1 MALINCPECNKEI
14 SDKAK
19 VCIHCGY
26 PIAEYLQ
33 SNNNAKESEYKQ
45 IRLTNF
51 YDNKVKAIALVREI
65 TGLGL
70 KEAKDLTETYKP
82 VIITGLNIEDA
93 KKVRVMFGNKDI
105 EVIIE
110 DDNISTER
118 TILKTLNNNM
128 TQAQNFK
135 QPSKT
140 LNIPDPHLPK
150 CPMCGSTNIQKISDF
165 SRASSILGFGILS
178 KKIGKQWQCNNPK
191 CKHLW

>member
-1 MALINCPECNKEI
+1 MALIKCPECNKEI

-19 VCIHCGY
+19 ACIHCGY

-33 SNNNAKESEYKQ
+33 NSDNKKESEYKQ
-45 IRLTNF
+45 IRLINF

-70 KEAKDLTETYKP
+70 KEAKDLTETYNP

-93 KKVRVMFGNKDI
+93 KRVRSMFENKGI
-105 EVIIE
+105 EIAIE
-110 DDNISTER
+110 EDNISTER
-118 TILKTLNNNM
+118 TILKTLDNNM
-128 TQAQNFK
+128 MQAQNFK

-140 LNIPDPHLPK
+140 LNTQDPHLPK
-150 CPMCGSTNIQKISDF
+150 CPMCGSTNIQKISDL

>member
-93 KKVRVMFGNKDI
+93 KKVRAMFGNKDI
-105 EVIIE
+105 EVTIE

-150 CPMCGSTNIQKISDF
+150 CPMCGSTNIQKISDL